1 MLIKIMEDILNS
13 MKLPIKII
21 GIEKNNDRN
30 KGININANGIKNL
43 NDGSNVSEY
52 EIQYSP
58 KRKNQIH
65 KMNLEK
71 ISFLKMVFFCMSFVF
86 SF

>member
-21 GIEKNNDRN
+21 GIEKNNDKNR
-30 KGININANGIKNL
+30 GININANGIKNL
-43 NDGSNVSEY
+43 NDGSNEREY

-58 KRKNQIH
+58 KRK
-65 KMNLEK
+65 KPTP
-71 ISFLKMVFFCMSFVF
+71 
-86 SF
+86 

>member
-1 MLIKIMEDILNS
+1 MLIKMMEDILNS
-13 MKLPIKII
+13 IKLPIKII
-21 GIEKNNDRN
+21 GIEKNNDKN

-43 NDGSNVSEY
+43 NDGSNVMNMKSN
-52 EIQYSP
+52 ISP

-71 ISFLKMVFFCMSFVF
+71 ISF
-86 SF
+86 